1 MHQLQAKR
9 YERAFTL
16 IELLVVISIIAVLAS
31 LMLPTLAR
39 AKEKSKT
46 TVCLNN
52 LHQIGL
58 CLAMYNDENSY
69 RFPEAQVRDGDTMK
83 MVEYTLGGRE
93 AKPSFAAMAPSA
105 KVRPLY
111 PFVKESEI
119 FKCPRDRGQF
129 GSSWHGESLEFKP
142 NNWEALGC
150 SYRYNTVNRRRPGQ
164 PSATRKPQADP
175 FDGIAGKTIS
185 WVPNPSL
192 YILVHEPPAK
202 RYEEGEGMFFHWHF
216 CEGKVMVPYKDV
228 RNDGAKFIS
237 PILFVDGHTAIHD
250 FSKVIKASP
259 DYPYEPTEKWVWYKA
274 ADE

>member
-1 MHQLQAKR
+1 MKHLKATPDR
-9 YERAFTL
+9 RGFTL

-52 LHQIGL
+52 LHQVGL
-58 CLAMYNDENSY
+58 CLAMYSDENRY
-69 RFPEAQVRDGDTMK
+69 RYPESQVLDGGTAK

-93 AKPSFAAMAPSA
+93 AKPGFAALAPAA
-105 KVRPLY
+105 KARPLY
-111 PFVKESEI
+111 PYVRESEV

-142 NNWEALGC
+142 NNWEAIGC

-164 PSATRKPQADP
+164 QSATLKPQEDP
-175 FDGIAGKTIS
+175 FDGIAGKSIS

-202 RYEEGEGMFFHWHF
+202 RYEEGDGMFFHWHF
-216 CEGKVMVPYKDV
+216 CQGKVMVPYKDV
-228 RNDGAKFIS
+228 RSDGAKFIS

-250 FSKVIKASP
+250 FSKVIKGNP
-259 DYPYEPTEKWVWYKA
+259 DYPYEPTEKWVWYKST
-274 ADE
+274 EE